1 MKDAQYSIK
10 DLEKLTGIKAHTLR
24 IWEKR
29 YGILYPERSETN
41 IRHYTDKDLKKLLNI
56 SLLNKHGYKISLLA
70 KLSDYDLNEQVLS
83 LTQNDA
89 VSELQLDSLIT
100 AMIEL
105 DESKFDKIINNA
117 IIHYG
122 FEETICKVIRPLFEK
137 IGILWQTNT
146 INPAHEHFI
155 SNLIRQKIL
164 VATDGIIHNSGINQ
178 KTFFVF
184 LPEGEW
190 HEIGL
195 LIHSYFIKKA
205 GHKIIYFGQSLPFPA
220 LVEAAHSIDP
230 DFILTILT
238 CSLTDNDGL
247 PYIQRLSTTFDTKTI
262 FISGIQVK
270 TLPETLP
277 DNVKFVASLPEFK
290 QILTSIQ

>member
-1 MKDAQYSIK
+1 MKDAHYSIK

-29 YGILYPERSETN
+29 YNILNPERTDTN
-41 IRHYTDKDLKKLLNI
+41 IRYYSDFDLKKLLNI

-70 KLSDYDLNEQVLS
+70 SLNDGDLNDKVLS

-89 VSELQLDSLIT
+89 VNELQLDSLLT

-105 DESKFDKIINNA
+105 DESKFDKIISNA
-117 IIHYG
+117 IIHHG
-122 FEETICKVIRPLFEK
+122 FEETLSRVIHPLFEK
-137 IGILWQTNT
+137 IGILWQTGT

-164 VATDGIIHNSGINQ
+164 VAIDGIIHNGSISP

-184 LPEGEW
+184 LPDGEW
-190 HEIGL
+190 HELGL
-195 LIHSYFIKKA
+195 LIYSYFIKKA

-220 LVEAAHSIDP
+220 LAEAARSTDP
-230 DFILTILT
+230 DYLFTIMT
-238 CSLTDNDGL
+238 CSLSDIDTL
-247 PYIQRLSTTFDTKTI
+247 PYIQRLGQTFRTKTT
-262 FISGIQVK
+262 FISGIQAAGVTE
-270 TLPETLP
+270 TLPEQ
-277 DNVKFVASLPEFK
+277 VKLISSLQEFK
-290 QILTSIQ
+290 QILSSIR